1 VYNRKTRNTKLLNG
15 TRDLSYPYILMAVS
29 GVAPP

>member
-1 VYNRKTRNTKLLNG
+1 LLNG